1 MNRRQVLK
9 TSLACTAVA
18 GAPSLAVAQTGKTI
32 RVVVGFAAGT
42 TLDVVTRLL
51 AEKMRPILNQQIL
64 IDNRP
69 GAGGRIAA
77 EVFKTAPADGTVLM
91 TVPIVVPVLAP
102 MVYKINYNPDTDMVP
117 VGMMCTFFFGL
128 GVKPDFPA
136 KNVAEIVTWL
146 KANPNKANF
155 GLPSP
160 GSLPHFFGLLLGRES
175 GVELVHVPFSGGAPL
190 QMAVMGG
197 DIPLG
202 MDVVSEWVQNH
213 RAGKVRVLAT
223 SGATRST
230 ALPDV
235 PTFKEQGYPEIIGN
249 GWFAMYAPPGTPA
262 VEVDRIN
269 KALNTALAAPDVVG
283 RFQDLAIEPSPGTP
297 ADLASRMV
305 KDKARW
311 GPLVKASGFRGD

>member
-1 MNRRQVLK
+1 MKKRQLLK
-9 TSLACTAVA
+9 TALACTAMA
-18 GAPSLAVAQTGKTI
+18 FSPTLAFAQTGKTI

-77 EVFKTAPADGTVLM
+77 EMFKTATADGTVLM
-91 TVPIVVPVLAP
+91 AAPIVVPVLAP
-102 MVYKINYNPDTDMVP
+102 MIYKINYNPDTDMVP
-117 VGMMCTFFFGL
+117 VGMMCNYYFGL

-136 KNVAEIVTWL
+136 KNVAELVAWL
-146 KANPNKANF
+146 KANPSKANF
-155 GLPSP
+155 GSPSP
-160 GSLPHFFGLLLGRES
+160 GSLPHFFGLLLGKES
-175 GVELVHVPFSGGAPL
+175 RVELVHVPYSGGAPL
-190 QMAVMGG
+190 QLAVFGG

-235 PTFKEQGYPEIIGN
+235 LTFKEQGYPEIVGN
-249 GWFAMYAPPGTPA
+249 GWFAMYAPPGTPTA
-262 VEVDRIN
+262 EVDRIN
-269 KALNTALAAPDVVG
+269 KALNAALTAPDVVA
-283 RFQDLAIEPSPGTP
+283 RLQALAIEPSPGTP
-297 ADLASRMV
+297 ADLARQMV
-305 KDKARW
+305 KDKTQW
-311 GPLVKASGFRGD
+311 GPVVKASGFRGD